1 MIEKTNHAS
10 LEHICCPPNSGD
22 DAVSIFL
29 TLDIPGYK
37 RLFWALL
44 IGSFDALQHKREVT
58 M

>member
-37 RLFWALL
+37 
-44 IGSFDALQHKREVT
+44 
-58 M
+58 